1 MAVCVAIIGKD
12 NSPKFFTCLNPDD
25 ELNFQYKVLS
35 SLDIVEEKLNIGSK
49 SGSDLRELYL
59 GMLYSLETHK
69 IYGYVTN
76 TKIKFIIVVD
86 STNMALRD
94 NEIRSMF
101 RKIHSEYADIVCNPF
116 YIPGETIYSKSFD
129 GNIKNIMT
137 GTV

>member
-12 NSPKFFTCLNPDD
+12 NSPKFIYCSNPDE

-35 SLDIVEEKLNIGSK
+35 SLDIIEEKINGVNK
-49 SGSDLRELYL
+49 PVDNRELFL
-59 GMLYSLETHK
+59 GMLYAIETHK

-86 STNMALRD
+86 FSNMALRD

-101 RKIHSEYADIVCNPF
+101 RKIHSEYTDIVCNPF
-116 YIPGETIYSKSFD
+116 YTPGKPITFKSFALS
-129 GNIKNIMT
+129 IKNIMT

>member
-1 MAVCVAIIGKD
+1 MAVCAAIVGKD
-12 NSPKFFTCLNPDD
+12 NSPKFFCCVNPDE
-25 ELNFQYKVLS
+25 ELAFQFKVLS
-35 SLDIVEEKLNIGSK
+35 SLDIIEEKLNPTNK
-49 SGSDLRELYL
+49 SASDNRELYL
-59 GMLYSLETHK
+59 GQLYSLETCK

-101 RKIHSEYADIVCNPF
+101 RRMHSEYADMVSNPF
-116 YIPGETIYSKSFD
+116 YIPGEAITSKMFD
-129 GNIKNIMT
+129 ANIKSIIT